1 MRDNDNDYEL
11 IIVGLLEDQNTHSIS
26 DPIINKN
33 IRKIPQM
40 GTTDE
45 KYRKEQPPLY
55 EEKPK

>member
-1 MRDNDNDYEL
+1 MISEG
-11 IIVGLLEDQNTHSIS
+11 IEDGIAIPSKGATHSIS
-26 DPIINKN
+26 DPVINGN
-33 IRKIPQM
+33 IGKIPEM